1 MRKSIAMLSTL
12 ALGAASL
19 VGCGEAQTIKVG
31 LFGPLTGEYALY
43 GVAAQQ
49 GVELAFE
56 EINAAGGVLGGQ
68 LLELVAL
75 DTLGAGEQAATV
87 YPQLRDQHEVV
98 AILGGVFSGET
109 LAVKSMMVED
119 GMPVLS
125 PTATHPDVTVDAPSI
140 FRAAYTDAFQGATA
154 ADFIFDE
161 LDVTKAAVLFNQD
174 DAYST
179 GLKDAFVAQFEL
191 IGGTVEIGAFSGTDS
206 DFSAQ
211 LASLSATGVGAFF
224 VPGYVAEVGPILV
237 QAKTAGITVPFVGAD
252 GWDGIEIDYA
262 DAAEGHFF
270 LNHYSKT
277 DPAEV
282 VVDFV
287 AAYTERFEEA
297 PNALAALGY
306 DAAYAIAAAIEEAG
320 STDKAAIVEALS
332 NLSLTDIVTGSLAFD
347 EQGDPVK
354 AITVIQVVAGDHV
367 VHSKIGG

>member
-1 MRKSIAMLSTL
+1 MRKSIEMLSTL
-12 ALGAASL
+12 ALGAATLS
-19 VGCGEAQTIKVG
+19 GCGEAGAIKVG

-43 GVAAQQ
+43 GVAARQ
-49 GVELAFE
+49 GAELAFE
-56 EINAAGGVLGGQ
+56 EINAAGGVLDGQ

-75 DTLGAGEQAATV
+75 DTLGSGEQAATV
-87 YPQLRDQHEVV
+87 YPQLRDQEEVV
-98 AILGGVFSGET
+98 AIIGGVFSGET

-125 PTATHPDVTVDAPSI
+125 PTATHPDVTLDAPSI

-154 ADFIFDE
+154 ANFIFDE
-161 LDVTKAAVLFNQD
+161 LEAPKAAVLFNQD

-191 IGGTVEIGAFSGTDS
+191 LGGTVEVGAFSASDS

-211 LASLSATGVGAFF
+211 LAALSATQPGAFF

-277 DPAEV
+277 DTAQV

-287 AAYTERFEEA
+287 AAFEERFDES

-306 DAAYAIAAAIEEAG
+306 DAAYAIAAAIEAAG
-320 STDKAAIVEALS
+320 STDKEALVAALADL
-332 NLSLTDIVTGSLAFD
+332 NLSNIVTGSLSFD
-347 EQGDPVK
+347 EEGDPVK
-354 AITVIQVVAGDHV
+354 AITVIQVVDGEHV
-367 VHSKIGG
+367 VHAKIGG